1 MKGMSQEG
9 KTAIPVHEVKL
20 DNGDIVV
27 FYDYLTTGESRDLQ
41 KVLLE
46 GGKFNS
52 ATGQI
57 ENLPLGVFLTSQ
69 DKAASFVIKEVKQG
83 EVSVPFAQDWLNSL
97 PVELGNKV
105 YDEVNRLTQISNL
118 TQDQKKV

>member
-1 MKGMSQEG
+1 MNDLKNN
-9 KTAIPVHEVKL
+9 IPTHEIIL

-27 FYDYLTTGESRDLQ
+27 FYDYITTGESRELQ

-52 ATGQI
+52 ASGQI
-57 ENLPLGVFLTSQ
+57 EDLPLGVFLNSQ
-69 DKAASFVIKEVKQG
+69 DKAASFVIKEVKEG
-83 EVSVPFAQDWLNSL
+83 ETVVPFSQEWLNSL